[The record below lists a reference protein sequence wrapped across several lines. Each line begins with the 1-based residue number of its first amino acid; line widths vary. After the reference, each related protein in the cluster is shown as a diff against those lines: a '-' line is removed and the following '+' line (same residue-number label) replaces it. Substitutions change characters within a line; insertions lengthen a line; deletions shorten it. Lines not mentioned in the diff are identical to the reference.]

1 MRCIDKGTNLM
12 FTEKTT
18 QTIFIKWCIID
29 NETPTAPFL
38 LFCEE
43 LLPIGTDN
51 RGNNIIS

>member
-51 RGNNIIS
+51 RGSNIIS